1 MTLKTIL
8 NRTSQTFTSACQR
21 LVVVTSAVVPS
32 AALAQGL
39 PALEEPTQG
48 GGGIRTTAQGY
59 MYDGF
64 ILAGLLLSTAAFI
77 WVGIGCLAS
86 FNEGRQRGEW
96 TKFGVT
102 AFIGVV
108 LILVVIW
115 LATEAAP
122 ILSQ

>member
-1 MTLKTIL
+1 MSLSSYYRRL
-8 NRTSQTFTSACQR
+8 SNRITHGCQK
-21 LVVVTSAVVPS
+21 LVVLLSATVPGI
-32 AALAQGL
+32 ALAQL

-48 GGGIRTTAQGY
+48 GGGIRSTAQGY

-77 WVGIGCLAS
+77 WVGIGCLSS
-86 FNEGRQRGEW
+86 FNEGRARGEW

-102 AFIGVV
+102 AFVGVV
-108 LILVVIW
+108 LILVIIW
-115 LATEAAP
+115 LSTEAAP

>member
-1 MTLKTIL
+1 MSLQSL
-8 NRTSQTFTSACQR
+8 FQR
-21 LVVVTSAVVPS
+21 LCGGFNRNCQKLAVLASTAVPGL
-32 AALAQGL
+32 ALADL

-48 GGGIRTTAQGY
+48 SGGIRSTAQGY

-64 ILAGLLLSTAAFI
+64 VLGGLLLCTAAFI

-108 LILVVIW
+108 LILVIIW
-115 LATEAAP
+115 LSTEAAP
-122 ILSQ
+122 ILAQ

>member
-1 MTLKTIL
+1 MSLPSLFQRIGARF
-8 NRTSQTFTSACQR
+8 NRTCQKF
-21 LVVVTSAVVPS
+21 VVLASTAVPGL
-32 AALAQGL
+32 ALADL
-39 PALEEPTQG
+39 PTLEEPTQG
-48 GGGIRTTAQGY
+48 GGGIRSTAQGY

-64 ILAGLLLSTAAFI
+64 VLAGLLLCTAAFI

-108 LILVVIW
+108 LILVIIW
-115 LATEAAP
+115 LSTEAAP
-122 ILSQ
+122 ILAQ

>member
-1 MTLKTIL
+1 MSPQSLFQRIGGGF
-8 NRTSQTFTSACQR
+8 NRTCQKF
-21 LVVVTSAVVPS
+21 VVLASTAVPGL
-32 AALAQGL
+32 ALADL
-39 PALEEPTQG
+39 PTLEEPTQG
-48 GGGIRTTAQGY
+48 GGGIRSTAQGY

-64 ILAGLLLSTAAFI
+64 VLAGLLLCTAAFI

-108 LILVVIW
+108 LILVIIW
-115 LATEAAP
+115 LSTEAAP
-122 ILSQ
+122 ILAQ

>member
-1 MTLKTIL
+1 MSLQSLFQRIGGGF
-8 NRTSQTFTSACQR
+8 NRTCQKF
-21 LVVVTSAVVPS
+21 VVLASTALPGL
-32 AALAQGL
+32 ALADL
-39 PALEEPTQG
+39 PTLEEPTQG
-48 GGGIRTTAQGY
+48 GGGIRSTAQGY

-64 ILAGLLLSTAAFI
+64 VLAGLLLCTAAFI

-108 LILVVIW
+108 LILVIIW
-115 LATEAAP
+115 LSTEAAP
-122 ILSQ
+122 ILAQ

>member
-1 MTLKTIL
+1 MSLQSFYRRLSNGVT
-8 NRTSQTFTSACQR
+8 RGCQN
-21 LVVVTSAVVPS
+21 LVVLASITVPG
-32 AALAQGL
+32 LAMADL
-39 PALEEPTQG
+39 PTLEEPTQG
-48 GGGIRTTAQGY
+48 GDGIRSTAQGY

-64 ILAGLLLSTAAFI
+64 VLAGLLLCTAAFI

-108 LILVVIW
+108 LILVIIW
-115 LATEAAP
+115 LSTEAAP
-122 ILSQ
+122 ILAQ